1 MAAPQYKPGKIGIIT
16 SVLQMQNIGI
26 DGKIYQIIEAR
37 LDRVKQDNPQIGDEV
52 EYKISASKELTEKG
66 KISFFAIKKR
76 ANTSLCADCTNDSCM
91 TRGEEKASC
100 RDHKTEKPPS
110 DLSTTKGVPETQ
122 DIQVEYVSTK
132 QVSVTL
138 KDCAGQE
145 QIFRADLDVIKMIV
159 KADSP
164 VQSGKRYKVR
174 LIKQGEEW
182 VVARMG
188 SYDES
193 FEEKP
198 FRTGNEILKE
208 NLDQKRAETEKA
220 QAALDQIK
228 KENAQG
234 DQRMQENAEHAKELA
249 QQQTPVDAP
258 RASATPTTTIEP
270 EKRQQNEA
278 VKVSDAVAE
287 CPVELKV
294 HLDCGSYSNFD
305 LTVPGFPIDQ
315 AIAKIEADALKS
327 IAMMHR
333 LMAAAK
339 KGY

>member
-1 MAAPQYKPGKIGIIT
+1 MAAAPQFKPGKIGIVT
-16 SVLQMQNIGI
+16 APLQMKNIEI
-26 DGKIYQIIEAR
+26 DHKVYQIVDAR
-37 LDRVKQDNPQIGDEV
+37 IDRITQDNPQIGDEV

-76 ANTSLCADCTNDSCM
+76 AEGNEA
-91 TRGEEKASC
+91 
-100 RDHKTEKPPS
+100 KTELRPQVTEEWKEPATP
-110 DLSTTKGVPETQ
+110 KAVPETQ
-122 DIQVEYVSTK
+122 DIQVEYVSKEQTK
-132 QVSVTL
+132 ITL
-138 KDCAGQE
+138 KDCAGQG
-145 QIFRADLDVIKMIV
+145 QTFRADLDVIKMIA
-159 KADSP
+159 KTDSP

-188 SYDES
+188 AYDES
-193 FEEKP
+193 FGEKP
-198 FRTGNEILKE
+198 FRTGSEILKE